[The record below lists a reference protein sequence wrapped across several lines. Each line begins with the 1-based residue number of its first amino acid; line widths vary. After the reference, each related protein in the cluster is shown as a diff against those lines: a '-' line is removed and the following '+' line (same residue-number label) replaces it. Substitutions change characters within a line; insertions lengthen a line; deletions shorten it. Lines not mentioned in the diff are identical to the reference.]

1 MKKNVKRNL
10 KLFCA
15 TAALCGAMSFSAFA
29 AENHD
34 EFKAE
39 AAPIFEQMQELNAQ
53 INPLRQ
59 ENNEISARYKEI
71 CASLKAGGSLPVDE
85 ETWDA
90 VKDLRREITQYQ
102 SAKTDST
109 VKAMREQAKTAA
121 EGGDYDGAMD
131 TMEAVLQ
138 AKEERLEKLQAA
150 NTLWLEIK
158 NLLGE

>member
-29 AENHD
+29 AENQD

-71 CASLKAGGSLPVDE
+71 CASLKAGGAGIRYTCRIAGRVKYIWLE
-85 ETWDA
+85 ETRWF
-90 VKDLRREITQYQ
+90 VE
-102 SAKTDST
+102 
-109 VKAMREQAKTAA
+109 
-121 EGGDYDGAMD
+121 
-131 TMEAVLQ
+131 
-138 AKEERLEKLQAA
+138 AKE
-150 NTLWLEIK
+150 
-158 NLLGE
+158 